1 MDVDVYTNTPTSPAS
16 FCFFFDRTLLRSLV
30 RLALEG
36 KGGFKASSVRMD
48 NLPYALTPALDFEAP
63 VQVRASVTLGV
74 TLRALL

>member
-1 MDVDVYTNTPTSPAS
+1 M
-16 FCFFFDRTLLRSLV
+16 

-48 NLPYALTPALDFEAP
+48 NLPYALTPSLDFEAP

-74 TLRALL
+74 TLRASL